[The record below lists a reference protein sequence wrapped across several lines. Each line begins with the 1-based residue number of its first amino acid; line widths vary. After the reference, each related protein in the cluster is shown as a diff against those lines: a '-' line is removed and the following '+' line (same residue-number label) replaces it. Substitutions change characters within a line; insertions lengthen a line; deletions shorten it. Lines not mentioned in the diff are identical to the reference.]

1 MTQQNGN
8 RQDLFTI
15 KPKLTPVEIH
25 GKTFF
30 IRELN
35 VGETNKALYGQ
46 RAALLKLAQEQG
58 IELNMEDELVL
69 TMQLRN
75 VYDPYTLARNIAT
88 RLCDENGKNLFN
100 ADSQDDLDQI
110 LTLDGSVLDAI
121 NKVLATEEPEKNS
134 PNADDSN

>member
-1 MTQQNGN
+1 MMLVHGS
-8 RQDLFTI
+8 RQDLFSI
-15 KPKLTPVEIH
+15 KPKLTPVVIH
-25 GKTFF
+25 DKTFF

-46 RAALLKLAQEQG
+46 RSALINLAREQG
-58 IELNMEDELVL
+58 LELNTEDELAL

-100 ADSQDDLDQI
+100 AESQDDLAQI
-110 LTLDGSVLDAI
+110 LTLDGSVLEAI
-121 NKVLATEEPEKNS
+121 NKVLAPEETEKNL
-134 PNADDSN
+134 PNADDSK